1 VPGWTS
7 SQSPGAALAL
17 RGSRLR
23 GLVSEFVTGH
33 PQLTDGVAAL
43 LLFFLFV
50 PDRLRQHP
58 HPLEWMLHFGLLLPL
73 VWRRCAPLT
82 TFVIISGLAFVQ
94 WACDLTPPSG
104 DVALLVAL
112 YSVAAHST
120 VRRLLI
126 AAGVLEF
133 GIMLAAVRW
142 SPDHHELNVFILL
155 SGMTTAAAVL
165 GLNLRTRR
173 AYLASLEDRAAR
185 LERERDQQ
193 AQIIAAEERARI
205 ARDVHDIVT
214 HSLSVMVALTDG
226 AAYALPTSP
235 EQAADAIG
243 KAAAIGRQAIGEMQR
258 ILEVLRSGASPEPER
273 EPQPGLRQ
281 LDKLLSDV
289 RAAGLPVELVM
300 MGEPP
305 GMAPGAELAL
315 YRVIQEALTNTRKHA
330 GLGATARVRLR
341 YDADQVEIEVTD
353 DGHREPTAGSHGHGL
368 TGMRERVSVYGGALH
383 AGPLPTGGWQ
393 VRAWFEPA
401 QLEGAK

>member
-1 VPGWTS
+1 VPGWKPPR
-7 SQSPGAALAL
+7 SPGASLAL

-23 GLVSEFVTGH
+23 GFVTGH
-33 PQLTDGVAAL
+33 PQLTDGVGAL
-43 LLFFLFV
+43 LLLLLFV
-50 PDRLRQHP
+50 PDRLREHPHP
-58 HPLEWMLHFGLLLPL
+58 HPLEWVLHFGLLLPL
-73 VWRRCAPLT
+73 VWRRRAPLT
-82 TFVIISGLAFVQ
+82 TFMIIAGLAFVQ
-94 WACDLTPPSG
+94 WAGDFSPPSG

-133 GIMLAAVRW
+133 GIMLAAARW
-142 SPDHHELNVFILL
+142 SPDHHELNVFVLL

-193 AQIIAAEERARI
+193 AQIIAGEERARI

-226 AAYALPTSP
+226 ATYALPTSP
-235 EQAADAIG
+235 ERAADAIG
-243 KAAAIGRQAIGEMQR
+243 KASAIGRQAIGEMQR
-258 ILEVLRSGASPEPER
+258 ILEVLRSGASQDGEPER
-273 EPQPGLRQ
+273 GPQPGLRQ
-281 LDKLLSDV
+281 LDTLLSEV

-300 MGEPP
+300 VGEPP

-330 GLGATARVRLR
+330 GLGATARVWLR

-353 DGHREPTAGSHGHGL
+353 DGHREPTAESHGHGL
-368 TGMRERVSVYGGALH
+368 TGMRERVGVYGGALH

-393 VRAWFEPA
+393 VRARFEPA